1 MTRVTREEIGFATST
16 IWFSTSPPGSWTE
29 DAACRRF
36 PALADRFTDAQ
47 TFEEA
52 DLALTICADCPVSR
66 ACARYGQG
74 IHADG
79 VWGGLLLS
87 RGRPL
92 ERFSTRRRRSA

>member
-1 MTRVTREEIGFATST
+1 M
-16 IWFSTSPPGSWTE
+16 WFSTCAPGSWTE

-52 DLALTICADCPVSR
+52 DLALTVCAGCAVQR

-74 IHADG
+74 IRADG
-79 VWGGLLLS
+79 VWGGLLLIK
-87 RGRPL
+87 GRAL
-92 ERFSTRRRRSA
+92 ERFASRRGRSA